1 MIRDRAL
8 KVVLLVVGLL
18 FMAGIV
24 PLTMFFSREPAVPM
38 IMSIYVT
45 LGIFLL
51 LAVRNPAANCS
62 LIAFAGWAN
71 LAHAAVM
78 AAQEYRNVIERR
90 ELVGVAVF
98 AIVGIVLVALTRRN
112 SGSSEL
118 RLWSHSWA
126 VRVRNK

>member
-1 MIRDRAL
+1 MRRERTL
-8 KVVLLVVGLL
+8 RVVLVVVGLL
-18 FMAGIV
+18 FMAGVI
-24 PLTMFFSREPAVPM
+24 PLMMFFSREPAVPM

-51 LAVRNPAANCS
+51 IAARNPSANRS

-90 ELVGVAVF
+90 ELVGVVVF
-98 AIVGIVLVALTRRN
+98 AIVGVVLVALAPAKQPV
-112 SGSSEL
+112 EKAA
-118 RLWSHSWA
+118 A
-126 VRVRNK
+126 VTV

>member
-1 MIRDRAL
+1 MRRERAL
-8 KVVLLVVGLL
+8 KVVLVVVGLL
-18 FMAGIV
+18 FCAGIY

-51 LAVRNPAANCS
+51 LAVRDPSANRS

-90 ELVGVAVF
+90 ELAGVVVF
-98 AIVGIVLVALTRRN
+98 AIVGVVLVALAPAEP
-112 SGSSEL
+112 SGERTS
-118 RLWSHSWA
+118 A
-126 VRVRNK
+126 AGA